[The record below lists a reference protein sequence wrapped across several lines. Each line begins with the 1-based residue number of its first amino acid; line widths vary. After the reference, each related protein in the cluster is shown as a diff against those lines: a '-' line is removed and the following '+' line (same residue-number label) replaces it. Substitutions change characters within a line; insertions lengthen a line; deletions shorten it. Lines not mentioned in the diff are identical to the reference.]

1 MLTEDKTNA
10 DFIWYKIKTHTRIPK
25 PLLLSACYLCFFFF
39 FFTNINIF
47 GQIIIEG
54 RGEKKTQGALSAQ
67 KSFPL
72 PKLQLLSQNTEVTN
86 DFKETSLRAF
96 EHRQKTTTS

>member
-10 DFIWYKIKTHTRIPK
+10 DFIWYKIKTHTHIPK
-25 PLLLSACYLCFFFF
+25 PLLLSACYLCFYFF

-54 RGEKKTQGALSAQ
+54 RGEKKNPGGIVC
-67 KSFPL
+67 
-72 PKLQLLSQNTEVTN
+72 TEVISPTQTAAPVP
-86 DFKETSLRAF
+86 K
-96 EHRQKTTTS
+96 H